1 MLLLDTNGDDGDERM
16 TKPCVVLTYA
26 PRMEDVIAID
36 AVEKSFMMMCDNN
49 IITRQEVEEWI
60 MNKDY
65 EWKAESAFVA
75 FGSTTIDDI
84 IAIAS
89 ANYTMEDP

>member
-1 MLLLDTNGDDGDERM
+1 MLLLDTNGDDVDERI

-36 AVEKSFMMMCDNN
+36 AVEKSFMMMCVLYYHKA
-49 IITRQEVEEWI
+49 RGEEWI

-89 ANYTMEDP
+89 AR